1 MKNRELIYASREM
14 ELVVETARAVAPA
27 ASPVLIE
34 GESGTGKELV
44 ARLIHRSGPRR
55 DKPFVA
61 VNCSALPEALF
72 ESELFGHVAGSFTG
86 AIRDKR
92 GIFEI
97 ADGGVL
103 FLDEIGDLALASQA
117 KLLRVLQESE
127 FRRVGDTR
135 TSGLDVRVISATNK
149 DLEEEMRRKRFR
161 EDLFFRIGV
170 LRITVEPLRRR
181 RADIAL
187 LAGHFAA
194 RHAAAQGRRAPALA
208 PGVLAMF
215 ERYAWPGNVREL
227 ENEIQ
232 RLLAFSPDGVMEAR
246 HLSPRIRESASGEGR
261 PPAGSLRDRVAY
273 FERRIICETLE
284 RYSWNKTETARCLG
298 LTRQGLHRKVRKLG
312 IRRDGA
318 EAGGEPA
325 GAPPDK
331 GIDAARPLL

>member
-1 MKNRELIYASREM
+1 MKNRELVFASKEM
-14 ELVVETARAVAPA
+14 ELAIRTARAVAAA

-34 GESGTGKELV
+34 GESGTGKELI
-44 ARLIHRSGPRR
+44 ARLIHRSSARS

-61 VNCSALPEALF
+61 VNCGALPEGLF

-92 GIFEI
+92 GILEI

-135 TSGLDVRVISATNK
+135 TTGLDVRVISATNK

-181 RADIAL
+181 RADIAP
-187 LAGHFAA
+187 LADHFAA
-194 RHAAAQGRRAPALA
+194 KHATAQGRPPPSVAPA
-208 PGVLAMF
+208 VLALF
-215 ERYAWPGNVREL
+215 ESYAWPGNVREL

-232 RLLAFSPDGVMEAR
+232 RLIAFSPDGAMDAR
-246 HLSPRIRESASGEGR
+246 YVSRRIREWAWGGDQGR
-261 PPAGSLRDRVAY
+261 PGGSLRDRVAL

-284 RYSWNKTETARCLG
+284 RYSWNKTETARHLG

-312 IRRDGA
+312 ILRDGVETA
-318 EAGGEPA
+318 AEPA
-325 GAPPDK
+325 GQRD
-331 GIDAARPLL
+331 

>member
-1 MKNRELIYASREM
+1 MIFASREM

-44 ARLIHRSGPRR
+44 ARLIHRASPRR

-61 VNCSALPEALF
+61 VNCGALPEALF

-135 TSGLDVRVISATNK
+135 TTGLDVRVISATNK

-187 LAGHFAA
+187 LAEHFAA
-194 RHAAAQGRRAPALA
+194 RHAAAQGRR
-208 PGVLAMF
+208 
-215 ERYAWPGNVREL
+215 
-227 ENEIQ
+227 
-232 RLLAFSPDGVMEAR
+232 
-246 HLSPRIRESASGEGR
+246 
-261 PPAGSLRDRVAY
+261 PPSRDR
-273 FERRIICETLE
+273 RRCWRCSSSTPG
-284 RYSWNKTETARCLG
+284 RATCASWR
-298 LTRQGLHRKVRKLG
+298 TRSSG
-312 IRRDGA
+312 
-318 EAGGEPA
+318 
-325 GAPPDK
+325 
-331 GIDAARPLL
+331 

>member
-1 MKNRELIYASREM
+1 MKNRELVFASKEM
-14 ELVVETARAVAPA
+14 ELVVRTARAVAPA

-34 GESGTGKELV
+34 GESGTGKELI
-44 ARLIHRSGPRR
+44 ARLIHRASPRSH
-55 DKPFVA
+55 KPFVA
-61 VNCSALPEALF
+61 VNCGALPEALF

-135 TSGLDVRVISATNK
+135 TTGLDVRVISATNK
-149 DLEEEMRRKRFR
+149 DLEEEMKRKRFR

-181 RADIAL
+181 RADISP
-187 LAGHFAA
+187 LAEHFAA
-194 RHAAAQGRRAPALA
+194 KHAAVQGRQPPSVTPA
-208 PGVLAMF
+208 VLALL
-215 ERYAWPGNVREL
+215 EKYAWPGNVREL

-232 RLLAFSPDGVMEAR
+232 RLIAFSPDGTMDANYVSR
-246 HLSPRIRESASGEGR
+246 RIRECAFGDGQGR
-261 PPAGSLRDRVAY
+261 PGGSLRDKVAF
-273 FERRIICETLE
+273 FERRIIRETLE
-284 RYSWNKTETARCLG
+284 RYSWNKTETARHLG

-312 IRRDGA
+312 ILRDDIEPA
-318 EAGGEPA
+318 AEPA
-325 GAPPDK
+325 GQRD
-331 GIDAARPLL
+331 